1 MAANCNCHILTEMTS
16 KRENMTKDIKNYRGW
31 MLLAGGCLLL
41 YWLSPILTPFLVAAI
56 LGYIANPLVDR
67 IDSASVRLPYIGQ
80 YSPGRIVATMIV
92 MFLLAI
98 IVLLFLLIV
107 IPLLQK
113 EIILLA
119 QKLPEYLINLRTKIE
134 PWLVHN
140 FGMTFNIDVTQIQ
153 TMLSKDWQTAGNFA
167 GQALLT
173 ISSHG
178 LALISGLLNLLLIP
192 LVLFYLLRDWH
203 LFLAHIGQLVPRR
216 YSPKT
221 LEIANEV
228 DSVLGEFLR
237 GQLTVMLVMSA
248 FYAAG
253 LYFSGLDLALP
264 IGLLAGLLGFVP
276 YLGIGLGILLAL
288 ASGLL
293 QFTSVGQLV
302 PILVVFGL
310 GQILES
316 MILTPWLVGDR
327 IGLHPVAVIFALMA
341 GGQLF
346 GFAGILLALPVT
358 AAIAVGLRH
367 IRRGYLASHF
377 YQ

>member
-1 MAANCNCHILTEMTS
+1 MTS
-16 KRENMTKDIKNYRGW
+16 KRENMTKDIKIYRGW
-31 MLLAGGCLLL
+31 MLLAGSCLLL
-41 YWLSPILTPFLVAAI
+41 YWLSPILTPFFVAAI
-56 LGYIANPLVDR
+56 LAYIANPLVD
-67 IDSASVRLPYIGQ
+67 IIGSISVRFPYFEQ
-80 YSPGRIVATMIV
+80 HSLGRILATIIV

-113 EIILLA
+113 EIILLT

-134 PWLVHN
+134 PWLLHN

-153 TMLSKDWQTAGNFA
+153 TLLSKHWQTAGNFA

-178 LALISGLLNLLLIP
+178 LALISWLVNLLLIP

-203 LFLAHIGQLVPRR
+203 LFLAHIVQLVPRR
-216 YSPKT
+216 YSAKT

-237 GQLTVMLVMSA
+237 GQLTVMLIMSA
-248 FYAAG
+248 FYATG
-253 LYFSGLDLALP
+253 LYFAGLDLALP

-276 YLGIGLGILLAL
+276 YLGISLGILLAL

-293 QFTSVGQLV
+293 QFTNVGQLL
-302 PILVVFGL
+302 PILIVFGL

-327 IGLHPVAVIFALMA
+327 IGLHPVVVIFALMA

-346 GFAGILLALPVT
+346 GFTGILLALPVT

-367 IRRGYLASHF
+367 IRHEYFASNF

>member
-1 MAANCNCHILTEMTS
+1 MTS

-31 MLLAGGCLLL
+31 MLLMVLFLLL

-56 LGYIANPLVDR
+56 LAYIANPLVDR
-67 IDSASVRLPYIGQ
+67 IDKVSVRLPYIGQ
-80 YSPGRIVATMIV
+80 YSPGRILATITAIL
-92 MFLLAI
+92 LLAI
-98 IVLLFLLIV
+98 IVLLLLLIV
-107 IPLLQK
+107 VPLLQK
-113 EIILLA
+113 ETILLA
-119 QKLPEYLINLRTKIE
+119 QKLPEYLTNLRTKIE
-134 PWLVHN
+134 PWLLHN
-140 FGMTFNIDVTQIQ
+140 FGVTLNIDIVQIQ
-153 TMLSKDWQTAGNFA
+153 TILSKHWQSAGNFI

-173 ISSHG
+173 LSSQG
-178 LALISGLLNLLLIP
+178 LALISGLVNLLLIP

-203 LFLAHIGQLVPRR
+203 PLLAQIGQLVPRR

-237 GQLTVMLVMSA
+237 GQLTVMLLMSA

-253 LYFSGLDLALP
+253 LYFAGLDLALP

-276 YLGIGLGILLAL
+276 YLGIGLGILFAL

-293 QFTSVGQLV
+293 QFTSLGQLV
-302 PILVVFGL
+302 PVLVVFGI

-367 IRRGYLASHF
+367 IRRGYLTSNF

>member
-1 MAANCNCHILTEMTS
+1 
-16 KRENMTKDIKNYRGW
+16 MTKDIKNYCGW
-31 MLLAGGCLLL
+31 MLLAGIFLLL

-56 LGYIANPLVDR
+56 LAYIANPLVDR
-67 IDSASVRLPYIGQ
+67 IDKVSVPLPYFVQ
-80 YSPGRIVATMIV
+80 YSPGRSAATVTV
-92 MFLLAI
+92 MFLLAVI
-98 IVLLFLLIV
+98 ILLLLLIV
-107 IPLLQK
+107 VPLLQK

-119 QKLPEYLINLRTKIE
+119 QKLPEYLANLRTKID
-134 PWLVHN
+134 PWLLHN
-140 FGMTFNIDVTQIQ
+140 FGVTINIDIAQIQ
-153 TMLSKDWQTAGNFA
+153 NILSKHWQSAGNFI

-173 ISSHG
+173 LSSHG
-178 LALISGLLNLLLIP
+178 LALISGVVNLLLIP

-203 LFLAHIGQLVPRR
+203 LLLTHIEQLVPRR
-216 YSPKT
+216 YSAKT
-221 LEIANEV
+221 LEIANEI
-228 DSVLGEFLR
+228 DTVLGEFLR
-237 GQLTVMLVMSA
+237 GQLTVMLLMSA

-253 LYFSGLDLALP
+253 LYFAGLDLALP

-288 ASGLL
+288 ISGLL

-302 PILVVFGL
+302 PVLVVFGL

-316 MILTPWLVGDR
+316 MVLTPWLVGDR

-346 GFAGILLALPVT
+346 GFAGVLLALPVT

-367 IRRGYLASHF
+367 IRRGYLTSNY

>member
-1 MAANCNCHILTEMTS
+1 MTS

-31 MLLAGGCLLL
+31 MLLAGVFLLL

-56 LGYIANPLVDR
+56 LAYIANPLVDR
-67 IDSASVRLPYIGQ
+67 IDGVSIRLPYFRQ
-80 YSPGRIVATMIV
+80 YSPGRIVATIMVMLLMAVIV
-92 MFLLAI
+92 ILLAI
-98 IVLLFLLIV
+98 IVV
-107 IPLLQK
+107 PLLQK
-113 EIILLA
+113 EIILLI
-119 QKLPEYLINLRTKIE
+119 QKLPEYFANLRTKIE
-134 PWLVHN
+134 PWLLHN
-140 FGMTFNIDVTQIQ
+140 FGVTINIDITQIQ
-153 TMLSKDWQTAGNFA
+153 SMLGKNWQSAGNVI

-173 ISSHG
+173 LSSQG
-178 LALISGLLNLLLIP
+178 LALISGLVNILLIP

-203 LFLAHIGQLVPRR
+203 LLLAHISQLVPRR
-216 YSPKT
+216 YSAKT
-221 LEIANEV
+221 LEISKEV

-237 GQLTVMLVMSA
+237 GQLTVMLLMSA
-248 FYAAG
+248 FYATG
-253 LYFSGLDLALP
+253 LYFAGLDLALP

-276 YLGIGLGILLAL
+276 YLGIGLGILLAV

-293 QFTSVGQLV
+293 QFTSLNQLV

-358 AAIAVGLRH
+358 AAIAVGIRH
-367 IRRGYLASHF
+367 IRRGYLTSNF